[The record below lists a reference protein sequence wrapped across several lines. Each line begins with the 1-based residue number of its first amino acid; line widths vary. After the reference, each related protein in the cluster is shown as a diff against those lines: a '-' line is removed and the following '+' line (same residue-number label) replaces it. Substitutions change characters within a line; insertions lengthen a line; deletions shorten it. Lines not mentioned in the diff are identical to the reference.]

1 MRKKRNR
8 RDGPRAA
15 DWGFIEFQIDW
26 SFANRSLVKPV
37 NPVITLKHIGDSC
50 AVSKAT
56 VSLALRDDPRI
67 PEVTRLRIKKMAAK
81 LGYQMNPLVSAHS
94 AYVRT
99 ARESKSTTVL
109 GYLTNWAASAQP
121 ASNLVNQRCL
131 SGMHARA
138 KELGYRVD
146 VFQLLEQGLTERR
159 LSRILAARNIM
170 GVVVADL
177 AKAHSELD
185 LDWQNVAS
193 VAIGYGLRAPLIHRV
208 CHDQYASMRLLLT
221 ELTALGYKRIG
232 LAMEHRQDERTNN
245 LILAA
250 YLAHQYQHGNAALP
264 PLLPVDWNQTALV
277 AWYKRQKPDIIV
289 SVLDDVVTWL
299 RDAGISVP
307 GQVGFASVCV
317 LKAEGAGIFQDF
329 EAIGAAAV
337 NLLVSQLYTNQRG
350 LPEHPQTNLIL
361 GSWRAGKTIR
371 ADR

>member
-1 MRKKRNR
+1 
-8 RDGPRAA
+8 
-15 DWGFIEFQIDW
+15 
-26 SFANRSLVKPV
+26 
-37 NPVITLKHIGDSC
+37 VITLKHIGDSC

-67 PEVTRLRIKKMAAK
+67 PEATRLRIKKMAAK

-99 ARESKSTTVL
+99 ARESKGTTVL

-208 CHDQYASMRLLLT
+208 CHDQYGSMRLLLT
-221 ELTALGYKRIG
+221 ELTARGYKRIG

-250 YLAHQYQHGNAALP
+250 YLAHQHQHGNAP
-264 PLLPVDWNQTALV
+264 IVPLLPVAWNQAALIP
-277 AWYKRQKPDIIV
+277 WYKRHKPDIIV

-361 GSWRAGKTIR
+361 GSWRAGKSLR
-371 ADR
+371 ADPR

>member
-1 MRKKRNR
+1 M
-8 RDGPRAA
+8 
-15 DWGFIEFQIDW
+15 
-26 SFANRSLVKPV
+26 
-37 NPVITLKHIGDSC
+37 ITLKHIGDSC

-67 PEVTRLRIKKMAAK
+67 PEETRTRIKQAAAK
-81 LGYQMNPLVSAHS
+81 LGYRMNPLVSAHS

-99 ARESKSTTVL
+99 ARESKTTTVL
-109 GYLTNWAASAQP
+109 GYLTNWASSAQP

-131 SGMHARA
+131 AGMHARA

-146 VFQLLEQGLTERR
+146 HFQLLERGLTERR
-159 LSRILAARNIM
+159 LSRILQARNIM

-193 VAIGYGLRAPLIHRV
+193 VAIGYGLRSPLIHRV
-208 CHDQYASMRLLLT
+208 CHDQYGSMRLLLT

-250 YLAHQYQHGNAALP
+250 YLAHQHQQGAAP
-264 PLLPVDWNQTALV
+264 IAPLLPVEWNQATLV
-277 AWYKRQKPDIIV
+277 KWYRKQKPDIIV
-289 SVLDDVVTWL
+289 SVLDDVVAWL

-307 GQVGFASVCV
+307 DQVGFASVCV
-317 LKAEGAGIFQDF
+317 LKADGVGIYQHF
-329 EAIGAAAV
+329 EAIGEAAV

-361 GSWRAGKTIR
+361 GSWRPGKSVR
-371 ADR
+371 APK

>member
-1 MRKKRNR
+1 M
-8 RDGPRAA
+8 
-15 DWGFIEFQIDW
+15 
-26 SFANRSLVKPV
+26 
-37 NPVITLKHIGDSC
+37 ITLKHIGDSC

-67 PEVTRLRIKKMAAK
+67 PEETRTRIKQAAAK
-81 LGYQMNPLVSAHS
+81 LGYRMNPLVSAHS

-99 ARESKSTTVL
+99 ARESKTTTVL
-109 GYLTNWAASAQP
+109 GYLTNWASSAQP

-131 SGMHARA
+131 AGMHARA

-146 VFQLLEQGLTERR
+146 HFQLLERGLTERR
-159 LSRILAARNIM
+159 LSRILQARNIM

-193 VAIGYGLRAPLIHRV
+193 VAIGYGLRSPLIHRV
-208 CHDQYASMRLLLT
+208 CHDQYGSMRLLLT
-221 ELTALGYKRIG
+221 ELSALGYKRIG

-250 YLAHQYQHGNAALP
+250 YLAHQHQQGSAPIA
-264 PLLPVDWNQTALV
+264 PLLPVEWNQATLV
-277 AWYKRQKPDIIV
+277 KWYRKQKPDIIV

-307 GQVGFASVCV
+307 DQVGFASVCV
-317 LKAEGAGIFQDF
+317 LKADGVGIYQHF
-329 EAIGAAAV
+329 EAIGEAAV

-361 GSWRAGKTIR
+361 GSWRLGKSVR
-371 ADR
+371 APK

>member
-1 MRKKRNR
+1 
-8 RDGPRAA
+8 
-15 DWGFIEFQIDW
+15 
-26 SFANRSLVKPV
+26 
-37 NPVITLKHIGDSC
+37 VITLKNIGDSC

-67 PEVTRLRIKKMAAK
+67 PEATRAKIKQAAAR
-81 LGYQMNPLVSAHS
+81 LGYRMNPLVSAHS

-99 ARESKSTTVL
+99 ARKHKATTVL

-131 SGMHARA
+131 AGMHARA

-146 VFQLLEQGLTERR
+146 HFQLLEPGLTERR

-193 VAIGYGLRAPLIHRV
+193 VAIGYGLRFPLIHRV
-208 CHDQYASMRLLLT
+208 CHDQYGSMRLLLT
-221 ELTALGYKRIG
+221 KLTSLGYKRIG

-250 YLAHQYQHGNAALP
+250 HLAHQHQHGNAP
-264 PLLPVDWNQTALV
+264 VVPLLAPDWNKTVFLQ
-277 AWYKRQKPDIIV
+277 WFRKQKPDIVI

-299 RDAGISVP
+299 REAGITVP
-307 GQVGFASVCV
+307 AQVGYASVCV
-317 LKAEGAGIFQDF
+317 LKPDGAGIHQHF
-329 EAIGAAAV
+329 EGIGAAAIE
-337 NLLVSQLYTNQRG
+337 LLISQLYTNQRG
-350 LPEHPQTNLIL
+350 LPQHPQTTLIL
-361 GSWRAGKTIR
+361 GSWQPGASVRRPAE
-371 ADR
+371 

>member
-1 MRKKRNR
+1 M
-8 RDGPRAA
+8 
-15 DWGFIEFQIDW
+15 
-26 SFANRSLVKPV
+26 
-37 NPVITLKHIGDSC
+37 ITLKHIGDSC

-67 PEVTRLRIKKMAAK
+67 PEETRTRIKQAAAK
-81 LGYQMNPLVSAHS
+81 LGYRMNPLVSAHS

-99 ARESKSTTVL
+99 ARESKTTTVL
-109 GYLTNWAASAQP
+109 GYLTNWASSAQP

-131 SGMHARA
+131 AGMHARA

-146 VFQLLEQGLTERR
+146 HFQLLERGLTERR
-159 LSRILAARNIM
+159 LSRILQARNIM

-193 VAIGYGLRAPLIHRV
+193 VAIGYGLRSPLIHRV
-208 CHDQYASMRLLLT
+208 CHDQYGSMRLLLT

-250 YLAHQYQHGNAALP
+250 YLAHQHQQGAALIA
-264 PLLPVDWNQTALV
+264 PLLPVEWNQAALV
-277 AWYKRQKPDIIV
+277 KWYRKQKPDIIV

-299 RDAGISVP
+299 RDAGVSVP
-307 GQVGFASVCV
+307 DQVGFASVCV
-317 LKAEGAGIFQDF
+317 LKADGVGIYQHF
-329 EAIGAAAV
+329 EAIGEAAV

-361 GSWRAGKTIR
+361 GSWRPGKSVR
-371 ADR
+371 APK